1 MNPKQQID
9 TLAAHIEEVDAAIGK
24 VTAAATSHNLVTAP
38 SLASGL
44 AALFRERRES
54 LAAVVV
60 AHENARHAARRGG
73 AA

>member
-54 LAAVVV
+54 LAALNVVT
-60 AHENARHAARRGG
+60 ANARRGVQ
-73 AA
+73 